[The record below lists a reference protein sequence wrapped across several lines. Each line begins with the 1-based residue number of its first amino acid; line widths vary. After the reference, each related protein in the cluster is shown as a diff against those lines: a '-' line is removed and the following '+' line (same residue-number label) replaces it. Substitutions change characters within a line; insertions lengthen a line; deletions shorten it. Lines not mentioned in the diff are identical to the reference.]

1 MTGPSVGAEG
11 KGTHNNPGP
20 IVHQLADMLI
30 HLLLLLLQLRDEGC
44 KLLLEAMCHG
54 PREWLTPLGS

>member
-54 PREWLTPLGS
+54 PRE